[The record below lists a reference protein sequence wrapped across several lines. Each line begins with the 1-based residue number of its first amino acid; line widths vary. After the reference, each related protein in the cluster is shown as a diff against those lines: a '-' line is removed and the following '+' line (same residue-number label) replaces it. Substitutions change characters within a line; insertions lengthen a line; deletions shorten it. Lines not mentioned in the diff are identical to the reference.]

1 MNSEESSTSSL
12 KVEIYSPEAGMW
24 EDCEDL
30 PEEFKGLATVRD
42 VTIALHKQKLYAF
55 HNHSGM
61 VTSFNTGSKR
71 WSKVKTLRPPGEG
84 AQYGYLVVEDG
95 ELLLIGV
102 AYEDSQ
108 FAFNAWRVDEASM
121 ECIGTPQPV
130 MCHFVEPASRK
141 SKTPKIKSEVVTT
154 TTTTTQIIN
163 DDEPTHCKKS
173 FHHGVDDNNCDQSD
187 RGTQFASIW
196 PRLLHLEEYLVTV
209 GTRIYKLS
217 SLLRQWVV

>member
-1 MNSEESSTSSL
+1 
-12 KVEIYSPEAGMW
+12 
-24 EDCEDL
+24 
-30 PEEFKGLATVRD
+30 
-42 VTIALHKQKLYAF
+42 
-55 HNHSGM
+55 
-61 VTSFNTGSKR
+61 
-71 WSKVKTLRPPGEG
+71 
-84 AQYGYLVVEDG
+84 
-95 ELLLIGV
+95 
-102 AYEDSQ
+102 
-108 FAFNAWRVDEASM
+108 
-121 ECIGTPQPV
+121 
-130 MCHFVEPASRK
+130 VEPASRK

-217 SLLRQWVV
+217 SLLRQWVVWENASHLLLKRKTSRWLPTAILYRVVVLYQFECHFVCKLLKWARWGSSSMWIALGTVCHTT